1 MQSDCQPQAIENK
14 WIYTGYGSRDFGNLR
29 NCGKGDW
36 GVRRGNTG
44 GHVDKVD
51 IVDGVDVVDRVDV
64 VNDVIFDPVHP
75 AGRACETSYF

>member
-1 MQSDCQPQAIENK
+1 
-14 WIYTGYGSRDFGNLR
+14 
-29 NCGKGDW
+29 
-36 GVRRGNTG
+36 VRRGNTG